1 MFVYDSGMATRTPI
15 RWRLADDDG
24 GQPALFGDTVPGSRD
39 LPAVEYLH
47 VRARRIISRVPE
59 GARVPFRYT
68 INPYR
73 GCTHACTYCFAR
85 PTHEY
90 LGLDGGKDFEERIV
104 VKINAVERLRAELAD
119 PKWAGDTIA
128 LGTNTDPYQPCEGRY
143 RLTRGIAETLTEAGN
158 PFSILTK
165 STMIVRDRDVLAEA
179 AGRGLFRAAFSVGT
193 LDEDVWRMSEPG
205 TPPPTRRLD
214 ALARLTDAGIR
225 CSVLVAP
232 IIPGLSDDP
241 EQLEQVVRAAFEA
254 GAESV
259 TPIVLHLR
267 PGVRELFM
275 PWLEGVRPDLVERY
289 QRLYHRR
296 AGYAHEHHARIAAH
310 VQELADRYGGN
321 LATPAAA
328 RGNVALLADTPRRPT
343 RWQPDQLAIDLGA
356 A

>member
-1 MFVYDSGMATRTPI
+1 MATATAL

-24 GQPALFGDTVPGSRD
+24 GQPTLFPLDDVPGRRE

-47 VRARRIISRVPE
+47 VRARRLISSLPPSASTRL
-59 GARVPFRYT
+59 PFRHT
-68 INPYR
+68 VNVYR
-73 GCTHACTYCFAR
+73 GCAHACTYCFAR

-90 LGLDGGKDFEERIV
+90 LGLDGGRDFEQRIV
-104 VKINAVERLRAELAD
+104 VKINAVERLRADLRE
-119 PKWAGDTIA
+119 PSWAGETIA

-143 RLTRGIAETLTEAGN
+143 RLTQGIAETLTEAGN

-328 RGNVALLADTPRRPT
+328 RGNLALVAETPRRPT

>member
-1 MFVYDSGMATRTPI
+1 MMTPMATRTPI

-24 GQPALFGDTVPGSRD
+24 GQPALFGDAVPGRRD

-47 VRARRIISRVPE
+47 VRAQRIISRVPE
-59 GARVPFRYT
+59 GARVPFRFT

-73 GCTHACTYCFAR
+73 GCSHACTYCFAR

-119 PKWAGDTIA
+119 PKWAGETIA

-143 RLTRGIAETLTEAGN
+143 RLTRGIAETLTTAGN

-193 LDEDVWRMSEPG
+193 LDEGVWRMSEPG
-205 TPPPTRRLD
+205 TPAPARRLE
-214 ALARLTDAGIR
+214 ALSRLADVGIP

-232 IIPGLSDDP
+232 ILPGLSDDLD
-241 EQLEQVVRAAFEA
+241 QLEEVVRAAFEA
-254 GAESV
+254 GAVSV

-275 PWLEGVRPDLVERY
+275 PWLQGVRPDLVDRY
-289 QRLYHRR
+289 ERLYHRR

-310 VQELADRYGGN
+310 VQQLADQYGGAM
-321 LATPAAA
+321 ATPAAA
-328 RGNVALLADTPRRPT
+328 RGALMLLADAPARPS
-343 RWQPDQLAIDLGA
+343 RWQADQLAIDLGA